1 MTLTEPAKI
10 MMEHGIGRTM
20 KGLFG
25 VLDDN
30 KLKLAGRELRV
41 SGEGLDNLMNLVH
54 TRMVDELNNNPFKS
68 DIFDKMKTPFFLLNG
83 LGPITKV
90 LKDFDAMMRAD
101 TLIDYSVRWTE
112 GTATK
117 MEREYLLRYNIDL
130 ELATKIAGAPWQ
142 KSSDGMYIANTG
154 AWTDTI
160 QFPVTKA
167 KVISGETKRLAADGL
182 PPKNYNGISYDKKK
196 NEIFI
201 DEDYIENVL
210 WQLREW
216 ENPKMNGVRAIKE
229 GLINSPDD
237 YVVFL
242 KMKEIV
248 KSNNSSKSLGF
259 DLRTTKGKADY
270 ENALNDLA
278 VAEIE
283 GQPRVSAETVRDFRS
298 SLSSG
303 VLNTI
308 LMGTPADKP
317 NIVDGIVYIPM
328 NVAKK
333 FGMKEDAEFKG
344 YARIENGLLGLPF
357 QFYSYSLASVNKVAA
372 AHAHGQLKDRFLG
385 TAISMGLGYMVLQY
399 KTPDWVE
406 MSFQDKLARS
416 FDYSGTAAL
425 YSDMMYTAMST
436 SLALGGPNLTGG
448 FLEPRF
454 PQSPSKTDAVT
465 GLGGAGL
472 SIGAEISS
480 GIWDIMNGNI
490 GKGTAELIDS
500 APFTGLWFMKSTFN
514 EFENMLKDGSS
525 DGSPSG
531 FKRY

>member
-1 MTLTEPAKI
+1 
-10 MMEHGIGRTM
+10 
-20 KGLFG
+20 
-25 VLDDN
+25 
-30 KLKLAGRELRV
+30 
-41 SGEGLDNLMNLVH
+41 
-54 TRMVDELNNNPFKS
+54 
-68 DIFDKMKTPFFLLNG
+68 
-83 LGPITKV
+83 
-90 LKDFDAMMRAD
+90 
-101 TLIDYSVRWTE
+101 
-112 GTATK
+112 
-117 MEREYLLRYNIDL
+117 
-130 ELATKIAGAPWQ
+130 
-142 KSSDGMYIANTG
+142 
-154 AWTDTI
+154 
-160 QFPVTKA
+160 
-167 KVISGETKRLAADGL
+167 
-182 PPKNYNGISYDKKK
+182 
-196 NEIFI
+196 
-201 DEDYIENVL
+201 
-210 WQLREW
+210 
-216 ENPKMNGVRAIKE
+216 
-229 GLINSPDD
+229 
-237 YVVFL
+237 
-242 KMKEIV
+242 
-248 KSNNSSKSLGF
+248 
-259 DLRTTKGKADY
+259 
-270 ENALNDLA
+270 
-278 VAEIE
+278 
-283 GQPRVSAETVRDFRS
+283 
-298 SLSSG
+298 
-303 VLNTI
+303 
-308 LMGTPADKP
+308 MGTPADKP

-454 PQSPSKTDAVT
+454 PQDPSKTDAFT